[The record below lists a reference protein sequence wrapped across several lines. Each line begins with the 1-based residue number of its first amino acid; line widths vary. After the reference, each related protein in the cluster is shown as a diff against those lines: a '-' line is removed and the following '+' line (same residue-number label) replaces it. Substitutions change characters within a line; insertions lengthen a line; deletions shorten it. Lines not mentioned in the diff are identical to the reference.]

1 MSNLNNYINLKY
13 FINIA
18 RTFISIILYLFL
30 TRMVYADV
38 SKNVSEYV
46 SNLIPGNGH
55 TEVSIDLRE
64 NNKPDYSILGVR
76 EILELDSGNIFTQF
90 SLFNT
95 EQNNSERII
104 GNLGIGSRKLLNSD
118 TLMIGMNAFI
128 DQDFNESHKRGSFG
142 FEVRNSVLDFNGN
155 MYRSLQDTTKE
166 IILDGWDYRLAGQVP
181 YVHWSKLFINGYE
194 WDGVL
199 REDIKGMKIGSEMVL
214 TPISILELAYDDKDK
229 KGLEDEWYA
238 KIQFIYPPK
247 NNGPT
252 ALDGISDLAWKE
264 NKDMSGELLSK
275 VQRNN
280 KIMIE
285 FKGSSTISRTD

>member
-1 MSNLNNYINLKY
+1 MNSAKIL
-13 FINIA
+13 
-18 RTFISIILYLFL
+18 ISIILYLFL
-30 TRMVYADV
+30 TSMVYADV

-104 GNLGIGSRKLLNSD
+104 GNLGIGSRKLLNND

>member
-1 MSNLNNYINLKY
+1 MNS
-13 FINIA
+13 A
-18 RTFISIILYLFL
+18 RTLISIILYLFL
-30 TRMVYADV
+30 TSMVYADV

-104 GNLGIGSRKLLNSD
+104 GNLGIGSRKLLNND

-181 YVHWSKLFINGYE
+181 YVHWSKIFINSYE

>member
-1 MSNLNNYINLKY
+1 MNS
-13 FINIA
+13 A
-18 RTFISIILYLFL
+18 RILISIILYLFL
-30 TRMVYADV
+30 TSMVYADV

>member
-1 MSNLNNYINLKY
+1 MNSAKTL
-13 FINIA
+13 
-18 RTFISIILYLFL
+18 ISIILYLFL
-30 TRMVYADV
+30 TSMVYADV

-264 NKDMSGELLSK
+264 SKDMSGELLSK

>member
-1 MSNLNNYINLKY
+1 MNS
-13 FINIA
+13 A
-18 RTFISIILYLFL
+18 RTLISIILYLFL
-30 TRMVYADV
+30 TSMVYADV

-104 GNLGIGSRKLLNSD
+104 GNLGIGSRKLLNND

-252 ALDGISDLAWKE
+252 ALDGISDIAWKE

>member
-1 MSNLNNYINLKY
+1 MNS
-13 FINIA
+13 A
-18 RTFISIILYLFL
+18 RTLISIILYLFL
-30 TRMVYADV
+30 TSMVYADV

-264 NKDMSGELLSK
+264 SKDMSGELLSK

>member
-1 MSNLNNYINLKY
+1 MNYAKTL
-13 FINIA
+13 
-18 RTFISIILYLFL
+18 TSIILYLFL
-30 TRMVYADV
+30 TNMVYADV

-128 DQDFNESHKRGSFG
+128 DQDFNESHRRGSFG
-142 FEVRNSVLDFNGN
+142 VEVRNSVLDFNGN

>member
-1 MSNLNNYINLKY
+1 MNSAKTL
-13 FINIA
+13 
-18 RTFISIILYLFL
+18 ISIILYLFL
-30 TRMVYADV
+30 TSMVYADV

-104 GNLGIGSRKLLNSD
+104 GNLGIGSRKLLNND

-181 YVHWSKLFINGYE
+181 YVHWSKIFINSYE

>member
-1 MSNLNNYINLKY
+1 MNSAKTL
-13 FINIA
+13 
-18 RTFISIILYLFL
+18 ISIILYLFL
-30 TRMVYADV
+30 TSMVYADV

-76 EILELDSGNIFTQF
+76 EILEIDSGNIFTQF

-264 NKDMSGELLSK
+264 SKDMSGELLSK

>member
-1 MSNLNNYINLKY
+1 MNS
-13 FINIA
+13 A
-18 RTFISIILYLFL
+18 RTLISIILYLFL
-30 TRMVYADV
+30 TSMVYADV

-76 EILELDSGNIFTQF
+76 EILEIDSGNIFTQF

-104 GNLGIGSRKLLNSD
+104 GNLGIGSRKLLNND

-128 DQDFNESHKRGSFG
+128 DQDLNESHKRGSFG
-142 FEVRNSVLDFNGN
+142 LEVRNSVLDFNGN

>member
-1 MSNLNNYINLKY
+1 MNS
-13 FINIA
+13 A
-18 RTFISIILYLFL
+18 RTLISIILYLFL
-30 TRMVYADV
+30 TSMVYADV

-104 GNLGIGSRKLLNSD
+104 GNLGIGSRKLLNND

-155 MYRSLQDTTKE
+155 MYRSLQDTTEE

>member
-1 MSNLNNYINLKY
+1 MRKFLVLI
-13 FINIA
+13 
-18 RTFISIILYLFL
+18 LFL
-30 TRMVYADV
+30 IPTLALADV

-76 EILELDSGNIFTQF
+76 EILEIDSGNIFTQF

-155 MYRSLQDTTKE
+155 MYRSLQDTTEE

-214 TPISILELAYDDKDK
+214 SPISILELAYDDKDK

-264 NKDMSGELLSK
+264 SKDMSGELLSK

>member
-1 MSNLNNYINLKY
+1 MNSAKTL
-13 FINIA
+13 
-18 RTFISIILYLFL
+18 ISIILYLFL
-30 TRMVYADV
+30 TSMVYADV

-76 EILELDSGNIFTQF
+76 EILEIDSGNIFTQF

-104 GNLGIGSRKLLNSD
+104 GNLGIGSRKLLNND

-214 TPISILELAYDDKDK
+214 SPISILELAYDDKDK

-252 ALDGISDLAWKE
+252 AMDGISDLAWKE

>member
-1 MSNLNNYINLKY
+1 MNLKH
-13 FINIA
+13 FMNSA
-18 RTFISIILYLFL
+18 KTLISIILYLFL
-30 TRMVYADV
+30 TSMVYADV

-76 EILELDSGNIFTQF
+76 EILEIDSGNIFTQF

-104 GNLGIGSRKLLNSD
+104 GNLGIGSRKLLNND
-118 TLMIGMNAFI
+118 TLIIGMNAFI

>member
-1 MSNLNNYINLKY
+1 MNSAKTL
-13 FINIA
+13 
-18 RTFISIILYLFL
+18 ISIILYLFL
-30 TRMVYADV
+30 TSMVYADV

-76 EILELDSGNIFTQF
+76 EILEIDSGNIFTQF

-104 GNLGIGSRKLLNSD
+104 GNLGIGTRKLLNND

-181 YVHWSKLFINGYE
+181 YVHWSKIFINSYE

-264 NKDMSGELLSK
+264 SKDMSGELLSK

>member
-1 MSNLNNYINLKY
+1 MNS
-13 FINIA
+13 A
-18 RTFISIILYLFL
+18 RILISIILYLFL
-30 TRMVYADV
+30 TSMVYADV

-104 GNLGIGSRKLLNSD
+104 GNLGIGSRKLLNND

-155 MYRSLQDTTKE
+155 MYRSLQDTTQE

-181 YVHWSKLFINGYE
+181 YVHWSKIFINSYE

>member
-1 MSNLNNYINLKY
+1 MNSAKTL
-13 FINIA
+13 
-18 RTFISIILYLFL
+18 ISIILYLFL
-30 TRMVYADV
+30 TSMVYADV

-104 GNLGIGSRKLLNSD
+104 GNLGIGSRKLLNND

-142 FEVRNSVLDFNGN
+142 LEVRNSVLDFNGN
-155 MYRSLQDTTKE
+155 MYRSFQDTTKE

-181 YVHWSKLFINGYE
+181 YVHWSKIFINSYE

-214 TPISILELAYDDKDK
+214 SPISILELAYDDKDK

-285 FKGSSTISRTD
+285 FKGSATISRTD

>member
-1 MSNLNNYINLKY
+1 MNS
-13 FINIA
+13 A
-18 RTFISIILYLFL
+18 RILISIILYLFL
-30 TRMVYADV
+30 TSMVYADV

-104 GNLGIGSRKLLNSD
+104 GNLGIGSRKLLNND

-155 MYRSLQDTTKE
+155 MYRGLQDTTKE

-264 NKDMSGELLSK
+264 SKDMSGELLSK

>member
-1 MSNLNNYINLKY
+1 MNS
-13 FINIA
+13 A
-18 RTFISIILYLFL
+18 RTLISIILYLFL
-30 TRMVYADV
+30 TSMVYADV

-104 GNLGIGSRKLLNSD
+104 GNLGIGSRKLLNND

-181 YVHWSKLFINGYE
+181 YVHWSKIFINSYE

-264 NKDMSGELLSK
+264 SKDMSGELLSK

>member
-1 MSNLNNYINLKY
+1 MNSAKTL
-13 FINIA
+13 
-18 RTFISIILYLFL
+18 ISIILYLFL
-30 TRMVYADV
+30 TSMVYADV

-252 ALDGISDLAWKE
+252 AIDGISDLAWKE
-264 NKDMSGELLSK
+264 SKDMSGELLSK

>member
-1 MSNLNNYINLKY
+1 MNSAK
-13 FINIA
+13 
-18 RTFISIILYLFL
+18 TSISIILYLFL
-30 TRMVYADV
+30 TSTVYADV

-76 EILELDSGNIFTQF
+76 EILEIDSGNIFTQF

-104 GNLGIGSRKLLNSD
+104 GNLGIGSRKLLNND

-142 FEVRNSVLDFNGN
+142 FEVRNSVLDLNGN

-264 NKDMSGELLSK
+264 SKDMSGELLSK

>member
-1 MSNLNNYINLKY
+1 
-13 FINIA
+13 
-18 RTFISIILYLFL
+18 
-30 TRMVYADV
+30 MVYADV

-76 EILELDSGNIFTQF
+76 EILEIDSGNIFTQF

-104 GNLGIGSRKLLNSD
+104 GNLGIGSRKLLNND

-155 MYRSLQDTTKE
+155 MYRSLQDTTEE

-181 YVHWSKLFINGYE
+181 YVHWSKIFINSYE
-194 WDGVL
+194 WDGAL

-214 TPISILELAYDDKDK
+214 SPISILELAYDDKDK

-252 ALDGISDLAWKE
+252 ALEGISDLAWKE

>member
-1 MSNLNNYINLKY
+1 MRKFLVLI
-13 FINIA
+13 
-18 RTFISIILYLFL
+18 LFL
-30 TRMVYADV
+30 IPTLALADV

-76 EILELDSGNIFTQF
+76 EILEIDSGNIFTQF

-104 GNLGIGSRKLLNSD
+104 GNLGIGSRKLLNND

-128 DQDFNESHKRGSFG
+128 DQDLNESHKRGSFG
-142 FEVRNSVLDFNGN
+142 LEVRNSVLDFNGN
-155 MYRSLQDTTKE
+155 MYRSLQDTTEE

-181 YVHWSKLFINGYE
+181 YVHWSKIFINSYE
-194 WDGVL
+194 WDGAL

-214 TPISILELAYDDKDK
+214 SPISILELAYDDKDK

-252 ALDGISDLAWKE
+252 ALEGISDLAWKE

>member
-1 MSNLNNYINLKY
+1 MNSAKTL
-13 FINIA
+13 
-18 RTFISIILYLFL
+18 ISIILYLFL
-30 TRMVYADV
+30 TSMVNADV

-76 EILELDSGNIFTQF
+76 EILEIDSGNIFTQF

-104 GNLGIGSRKLLNSD
+104 GNLGIGSRKLLNND

-181 YVHWSKLFINGYE
+181 YVHWSKIFINSYE

-264 NKDMSGELLSK
+264 SKDMSGELLSK

>member
-1 MSNLNNYINLKY
+1 MNS
-13 FINIA
+13 A
-18 RTFISIILYLFL
+18 RTLISIILYLFL
-30 TRMVYADV
+30 TSMVYADV

-214 TPISILELAYDDKDK
+214 SPISILELAYDDKDK

-252 ALDGISDLAWKE
+252 ALEGISDLAWKE

>member
-1 MSNLNNYINLKY
+1 MKY
-13 FINIA
+13 A
-18 RTFISIILYLFL
+18 KTLISIILYLFL
-30 TRMVYADV
+30 TSMVYADV

>member
-1 MSNLNNYINLKY
+1 MNS
-13 FINIA
+13 A
-18 RTFISIILYLFL
+18 RTLISIILYLFL
-30 TRMVYADV
+30 TSMVYADV

-142 FEVRNSVLDFNGN
+142 VEVRNSVLDFNGN

>member
-1 MSNLNNYINLKY
+1 MNSAKTL
-13 FINIA
+13 
-18 RTFISIILYLFL
+18 ISIILYLFL
-30 TRMVYADV
+30 TSMVYADV

-104 GNLGIGSRKLLNSD
+104 GNLGIGSRKLLNND

-199 REDIKGMKIGSEMVL
+199 REDIKGMKIGSEIVL

>member
-1 MSNLNNYINLKY
+1 MNSAKTL
-13 FINIA
+13 
-18 RTFISIILYLFL
+18 ISIILYLFL
-30 TRMVYADV
+30 TSMVYADV

-104 GNLGIGSRKLLNSD
+104 GNLGIGTRKLLNND

>member
-1 MSNLNNYINLKY
+1 MNSAKTL
-13 FINIA
+13 
-18 RTFISIILYLFL
+18 ISIILYLFL
-30 TRMVYADV
+30 TSMVYADV

-104 GNLGIGSRKLLNSD
+104 GNLGIGSRKLLNND

-155 MYRSLQDTTKE
+155 MYRSLQDTTEE

-252 ALDGISDLAWKE
+252 AIDGISDLAWKE
-264 NKDMSGELLSK
+264 SKDMSGELLSK

>member
-1 MSNLNNYINLKY
+1 MNSAKTL
-13 FINIA
+13 
-18 RTFISIILYLFL
+18 ISIILYLFL
-30 TRMVYADV
+30 TSMVYADV

-252 ALDGISDLAWKE
+252 ALDGISNLAWKE
-264 NKDMSGELLSK
+264 SKDMSGELLSK

>member
-1 MSNLNNYINLKY
+1 MNSAKIL
-13 FINIA
+13 
-18 RTFISIILYLFL
+18 ISIILYLFL
-30 TRMVYADV
+30 TSMVYADV

-76 EILELDSGNIFTQF
+76 EILEIDSGNIFTQF

-104 GNLGIGSRKLLNSD
+104 GNLGIGSRKLLNND

-155 MYRSLQDTTKE
+155 MYRSLQDTTQE

-181 YVHWSKLFINGYE
+181 YVHWSKIFINSYE

-214 TPISILELAYDDKDK
+214 SPISILELAYDDKDK

>member
-1 MSNLNNYINLKY
+1 MKY
-13 FINIA
+13 A
-18 RTFISIILYLFL
+18 KTLISIILYLFL
-30 TRMVYADV
+30 TSMVYADV

-76 EILELDSGNIFTQF
+76 EILEIDSGNIFTQF

-104 GNLGIGSRKLLNSD
+104 GNLGIGSRKLLNND

-181 YVHWSKLFINGYE
+181 YVHWSKIFINSYE

>member
-1 MSNLNNYINLKY
+1 MRRFLVLI
-13 FINIA
+13 
-18 RTFISIILYLFL
+18 LFL
-30 TRMVYADV
+30 IPTLALADV

-46 SNLIPGNGH
+46 SNLIPGDGH

-95 EQNNSERII
+95 EQNNSERMI
-104 GNLGIGSRKLLNSD
+104 GNLGIGSRKLLNND

-128 DQDFNESHKRGSFG
+128 DQDLNESHKRGSFG
-142 FEVRNSVLDFNGN
+142 LEVRNSVLDFNGN

-252 ALDGISDLAWKE
+252 ALDGISNLAWKE
-264 NKDMSGELLSK
+264 SKDMSGELLSK